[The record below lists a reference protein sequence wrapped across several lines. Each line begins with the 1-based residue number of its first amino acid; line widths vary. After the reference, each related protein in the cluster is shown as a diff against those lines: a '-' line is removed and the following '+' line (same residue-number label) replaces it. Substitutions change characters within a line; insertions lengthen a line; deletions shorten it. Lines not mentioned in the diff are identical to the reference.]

1 LLLRQNVAV
10 RVATFNIRHG
20 APVNGYRGDPDQL
33 AAACAGLGVDVLALQ
48 EVDHG
53 LARSKRAHLAQ
64 RAAEAAGM
72 EMVFAPTMTL
82 RGGDYGNALLV
93 RGSIDEVEIVGL
105 QPGYRFWAKR
115 EPRNAIVATARIGE
129 RRLSVAAT
137 HLSTQRSTSR
147 GQLVDVIDAL
157 HRRDR
162 PQLLMG
168 DLNRTAAE
176 VLGVPATEVLEFAAG
191 PPTFPAIKPVLQID
205 HIAARGVEIGDVTA
219 IRLPVSDHLALV
231 AELVWS
237 DERP

>member
-1 LLLRQNVAV
+1 V

-20 APVNGYRGDPDQL
+20 ASANGYRGDPDQV
-33 AAACAGLGVDVLALQ
+33 AAACAALEVDVLALQ

-53 LARSKRAHLAQ
+53 LARSKRAHLAA

-93 RGSIDEVEIVGL
+93 RGGIEDLEIVGL

-115 EPRNAIVATARIGE
+115 EPRNAIVATAHVGAH
-129 RRLSVAAT
+129 RLSVAAT
-137 HLSTQRSTSR
+137 HLSTQRGVSR
-147 GQLVDVIDAL
+147 GQLGEVIEAL
-157 HRRDR
+157 GRRSR

-176 VLGVPATEVLEFAAG
+176 VFSHPATEVLEFAAG

-205 HIAARGVEIGDVTA
+205 HIAVRGIEIGEVTA
-219 IRLPVSDHLALV
+219 VRLLVSDHLALV
-231 AELVWS
+231 AELLFPETGS
-237 DERP
+237 S